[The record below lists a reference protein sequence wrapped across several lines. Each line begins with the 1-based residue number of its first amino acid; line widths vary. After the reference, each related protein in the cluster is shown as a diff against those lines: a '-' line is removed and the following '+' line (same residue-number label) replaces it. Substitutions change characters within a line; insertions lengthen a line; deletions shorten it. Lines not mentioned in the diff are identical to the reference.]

1 MRAMESE
8 VLGALSLALGLG
20 LLIGLQ
26 RERAGSTLG
35 GFRTFPLIALLG
47 AVSGLLAERWG
58 ALVPAMGLL
67 AVVALGVL
75 ANVDK
80 LRRAEELG
88 GQTTEVAALLVFATG
103 ALLTTEHQTAGIVV
117 GGLTAVLLHLKQPL
131 HAFAGRL
138 SEHDVE
144 AIMRF
149 AILSLI
155 VLPLLPDQTYG
166 PYEVLNPREIWWMV
180 VLIVGIGLAGY
191 VAYRLFGGRAGAVL
205 SGLLGGLV
213 SSTATTVAYARRAA
227 QAGHG
232 FGLAAL
238 VIVLAS
244 AVSLARVLVEV
255 AAVAPRELATMAP
268 PLLTLLAW
276 MAAMAVVM
284 VRWRDDDGERMPEQT
299 NPAELKGA
307 LLFGA
312 LYALVLLATAAVKDH
327 FGARALYG
335 VAVVSGFVDL
345 DAITLSTARLAAA
358 DRLEPATAW
367 RVILTAALSNMAFK
381 TGIAWVLGS
390 TRLMARL
397 WLPVAAVLAGG
408 VALLLLW
415 PRG

>member
-1 MRAMESE
+1 MRGMESS
-8 VLGALSLALGLG
+8 VLGALSLSLGLG

-26 RERAGSTLG
+26 RERAGSTFG
-35 GFRTFPLIALLG
+35 GIRTFPLLALLG
-47 AVSGLLAERWG
+47 AVCGLLAEPWG
-58 ALVPAMGLL
+58 ALVPAAGLL
-67 AVVALGVL
+67 GVATLAVL
-75 ANVDK
+75 ANVEK
-80 LRRAEELG
+80 LRKAEDTG
-88 GQTTEVAALLVFATG
+88 GQTTEVAALLVFVTG
-103 ALLTTEHQTAGIVV
+103 ALLTTEARTAGIVV
-117 GGLTAVLLHLKQPL
+117 GGVTAVLLHLKRPM
-131 HAFAGRL
+131 HAFAGRM

-155 VLPLLPDQTYG
+155 VLPLVPDRSFG
-166 PYEVLNPREIWWMV
+166 PYRVLNPREIWWMV

-191 VAYRLFGGRAGAVL
+191 VSYRLFGGRAGAVL

-227 QAGHG
+227 QSGAG
-232 FGLAAL
+232 FRLAAL

-255 AAVAPRELATMAP
+255 IAAAPGRLAIMVP
-268 PLLTLLAW
+268 PLLVMLAW
-276 MAAMAVVM
+276 MAVIAVAM

-299 NPAELKGA
+299 NPAELRSA
-307 LLFGA
+307 LVFGV

-358 DRLEPATAW
+358 DRLEAETAW
-367 RVILTAALSNMAFK
+367 RVILTAALSNMLFK

-390 TRLMARL
+390 TRLLLRL
-397 WLPVAAVLAGG
+397 AMPVAATLGGGLAVLLA
-408 VALLLLW
+408 W
-415 PRG
+415 P